1 MTASSGMLL
10 PTCACHQSVRD
21 AVTWS
26 APRWLPVLLVV
37 LVCGTAAAP
46 QGNACAATDIQTKR
60 VLLIGIDGVRSDALK
75 IADVPQLAALIKGGA
90 FADDTQILGQRFRGN
105 ETVSGPGW
113 ASILTGVWADKHGVH
128 DNDFE
133 GNNFERYPDFLRRLK
148 QVRPAAT
155 TAAFT
160 SYKLAH
166 SIVTSADVLGMFP
179 MFPPR
184 RRAVVGYLNADRQ
197 MAEAAGRHLTEAN
210 PVAVFVS
217 FMLPDAVGHR
227 SGFHPNVREYRHAIE
242 TIDGLIGSVLRALR
256 NRKTFARENWLVLVT
271 SDHGGQGLH
280 HRGGHEDPEVLTVFL
295 IVNGPAVR
303 RGKIESRTY
312 IVDPAV
318 TALTHLNVDIDPAWG
333 LDGNAVGLTK
343 P

>member
-1 MTASSGMLL
+1 VA
-10 PTCACHQSVRD
+10 
-21 AVTWS
+21 
-26 APRWLPVLLVV
+26 
-37 LVCGTAAAP
+37 
-46 QGNACAATDIQTKR
+46 
-60 VLLIGIDGVRSDALK
+60 
-75 IADVPQLAALIKGGA
+75 
-90 FADDTQILGQRFRGN
+90 
-105 ETVSGPGW
+105 
-113 ASILTGVWADKHGVH
+113 
-128 DNDFE
+128 
-133 GNNFERYPDFLRRLK
+133 
-148 QVRPAAT
+148 
-155 TAAFT
+155 
-160 SYKLAH
+160 
-166 SIVTSADVLGMFP
+166 
-179 MFPPR
+179 
-184 RRAVVGYLNADRQ
+184 GYLNADRQ

-280 HRGGHEDPEVLTVFL
+280 HRGGHGDPEVLTVFL
-295 IVNGPAVR
+295 IVSGPAVR